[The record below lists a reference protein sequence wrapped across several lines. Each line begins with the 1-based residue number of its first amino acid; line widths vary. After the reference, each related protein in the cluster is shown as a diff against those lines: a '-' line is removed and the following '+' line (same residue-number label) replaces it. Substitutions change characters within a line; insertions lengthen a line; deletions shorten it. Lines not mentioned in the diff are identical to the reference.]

1 MSKILT
7 PVIVREE
14 LEKDGIIFGL
24 EGDNAK
30 DVLLEEWGS
39 NLDFNSSWAKGNES
53 LLVYTQSTAD
63 GYDLYVCTE
72 THGNDLYLAT
82 SPIIFGNSG
91 GSLYVYSS
99 RRTYE
104 LIGVP
109 SMVSAYGWGSV
120 VTHMGWARPISQ
132 IRIFLRVNNYG
143 YILGDEPETEE
154 IE

>member
-72 THGNDLYLAT
+72 THGNDVYWDQDVYYYEDHPGWMERVIDTLRNHGDVWVDPCIWDDLEYEADSAWAYAYEDWYSDL
-82 SPIIFGNSG
+82 FDEKKDELLDSG
-91 GSLYVYSS
+91 DYDDYK
-99 RRTYE
+99 
-104 LIGVP
+104 
-109 SMVSAYGWGSV
+109 
-120 VTHMGWARPISQ
+120 
-132 IRIFLRVNNYG
+132 
-143 YILGDEPETEE
+143 D
-154 IE
+154 